1 MRKLQPIPLTR
12 NNLTTSSSIDGQDLA
27 SDFTHPLPRHSHS
40 YILDTSS
47 QQILAS
53 EMVGKEMVRIV
64 RNDEHK
70 YPLDDPVAKAKAA
83 SGRRR
88 AGAWTPSDLDVI
100 DEQVV
105 ILC

>member
-1 MRKLQPIPLTR
+1 
-12 NNLTTSSSIDGQDLA
+12 
-27 SDFTHPLPRHSHS
+27 
-40 YILDTSS
+40 
-47 QQILAS
+47 
-53 EMVGKEMVRIV
+53 MVGKEMVRIV

-88 AGAWTPSDLDVI
+88 AGAWPPSDLDVI

-105 ILC
+105 LLC